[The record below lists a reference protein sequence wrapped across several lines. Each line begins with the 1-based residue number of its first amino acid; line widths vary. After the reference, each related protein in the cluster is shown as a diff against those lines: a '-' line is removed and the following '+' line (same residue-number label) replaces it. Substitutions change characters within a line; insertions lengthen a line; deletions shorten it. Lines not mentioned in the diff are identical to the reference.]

1 MVTAKGL
8 RTDSLR
14 WCLACYSLPRY
25 ERERP
30 RARVAR
36 AAGEAWED
44 RSVST
49 DQPPANDNPGWAIIS
64 YLIAGMLLY
73 GGIGWLIGRWTGH
86 SAIFLPAGMLIG
98 LGLALALVIF
108 RYGRS

>member
-1 MVTAKGL
+1 MSGNDRAPG
-8 RTDSLR
+8 SHG
-14 WCLACYSLPRY
+14 
-25 ERERP
+25 RP
-30 RARVAR
+30 GKQGKIGQSAP
-36 AAGEAWED
+36 G
-44 RSVST
+44 
-49 DQPPANDNPGWAIIS
+49 QPPANDNPGWAIIS